1 MALEHPALK
10 NFSPTWEGIKHF
22 GKTMLKGAAYG
33 AAGLAALSFIV
44 PVTPLV
50 TLIGALTPSFLGGSA
65 AGAFVATILPIMK
78 AGAIAGGA
86 IGAVSGVA
94 GVGKAI
100 REGQEDAIDDYDRN
114 LLARERAVLLARGRG
129 QSFANSEVAVGNV
142 AYRAPVQS
150 QGRTVG

>member
-10 NFSPTWEGIKHF
+10 NFSPTWEGIKHVA
-22 GKTMLKGAAYG
+22 GKALKWAAWGAVGLGALVIAPAGIIGIGAKIVSLVGIGEGTAGMALLIGGLTKGA
-33 AAGLAALSFIV
+33 
-44 PVTPLV
+44 T
-50 TLIGALTPSFLGGSA
+50 IGAVL
-65 AGAFVATILPIMK
+65 
-78 AGAIAGGA
+78 
-86 IGAVSGVA
+86 GAVSGVA

-142 AYRAPVQS
+142 AYRAP
-150 QGRTVG
+150 GKNPGMGIG